1 MKSFFSAC
9 RLVIRHP
16 FGGAAMVF
24 ALVMGAGMSVAAAA
38 LLDPTQPYGS
48 GGQGAPRASGLQS
61 TIIGV
66 NERRAVIDG
75 QVYREGDRYGAATI
89 MEIRSYEVI
98 LSEAGKLKRLRMVP
112 PLVQHQSNGQ
122 EN

>member
-1 MKSFFSAC
+1 V
-9 RLVIRHP
+9 LL
-16 FGGAAMVF
+16 AMV
-24 ALVMGAGMSVAAAA
+24 VSVGAQSVGAA

-48 GGQGAPRASGLQS
+48 GGQSAPRASGLQS
-61 TIIGV
+61 TIISA

-75 QVYREGDRYGAATI
+75 KVYREGDRYGAATVK
-89 MEIRSYEVI
+89 EIRSYEVI

-122 EN
+122 DN